1 MDAIKVARSSWRR
14 PSSAKTTEEGQ
25 RQLHE
30 QAASA
35 EENGPDG
42 GSVRGGQVCPR
53 HRGGLLAA
61 RPSGK
66 RRGRE
71 AAKARRVR
79 RRRGRG
85 RGKHGIKG
93 QYTTTRPHRLTVV
106 HRGHL
111 IGPKPDNRCSAWA
124 VCCTLGCVFPGSPAW
139 DVHGWD
145 RERLGLKTEEVCH
158 IYRSKWTNGPG
169 SATAVGTRV
178 ASWCS

>member
-85 RGKHGIKG
+85 RGKHGIKCIKG
-93 QYTTTRPHRLTVV
+93 QYATTRPHRLKVV

-111 IGPKPDNRCSAWA
+111 IGSKPDNRCSAWA
-124 VCCTLGCVFPGSPAW
+124 VCSLACVFPGGPALG
-139 DVHGWD
+139 VHGWD
-145 RERLGLKTEEVCH
+145 RERLRGLKTEEVCH
-158 IYRSKWTNGPG
+158 I
-169 SATAVGTRV
+169 
-178 ASWCS
+178 

>member
-124 VCCTLGCVFPGSPAW
+124 VCSLACVYLAVPPWELLG
-139 DVHGWD
+139 VHGLD
-145 RERLGLKTEEVCH
+145 RERLRGLKTEEVCH
-158 IYRSKWTNGPG
+158 I
-169 SATAVGTRV
+169 
-178 ASWCS
+178 

>member
-124 VCCTLGCVFPGSPAW
+124 VCSLACVFLAVPPWESMAWTGS
-139 DVHGWD
+139 GY
-145 RERLGLKTEEVCH
+145 EV
-158 IYRSKWTNGPG
+158 
-169 SATAVGTRV
+169 
-178 ASWCS
+178 